1 VPEVVSDATSCRG
14 VDLVYDPVGGSAS
27 GETVQCLANGAR
39 LLAVGFASG
48 SWVAPDVSQLFWRN
62 ASVMGVYA
70 GGLTRAEPVIDHD
83 ALLELEAEGRISG
96 ATTVIPFDA
105 LPESLNAVDRAEAVG
120 KIVIQ
125 VTRHSD
131 GTSA

>member
-1 VPEVVSDATSCRG
+1 
-14 VDLVYDPVGGSAS
+14 
-27 GETVQCLANGAR
+27 
-39 LLAVGFASG
+39 
-48 SWVAPDVSQLFWRN
+48 
-62 ASVMGVYA
+62 MGVYA